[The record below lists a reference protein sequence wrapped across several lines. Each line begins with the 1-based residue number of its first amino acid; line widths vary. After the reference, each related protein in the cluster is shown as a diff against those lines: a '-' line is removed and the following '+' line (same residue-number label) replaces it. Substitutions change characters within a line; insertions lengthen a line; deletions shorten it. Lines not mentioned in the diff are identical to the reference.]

1 MSETPFDETDVS
13 SQDGASSL
21 AEEAAVDSAANEES
35 TPEVDKVAELTGD
48 LQRLQ
53 AEYLNYKRRVDR
65 EKDLAKQRGRDEVL
79 DSLLI
84 VLDDIDRAAQH
95 EELSGGFRAVA
106 DALRSA
112 TGKHGL
118 EQFGETGEAF
128 DPNFHEAISHAGESS
143 DVTVT
148 SLAQVLRQG
157 FKVGERVL
165 RPATVIVVDPAS
177 DSAPSEPVQAA
188 APEAAESADSAE

>member
-21 AEEAAVDSAANEES
+21 VEEAAVDSADSATAVE
-35 TPEVDKVAELTGD
+35 PEVDKVAELTGD

-95 EELSGGFRAVA
+95 EELAGGFKAVA

-118 EQFGETGEAF
+118 EQFGEAGEAF
-128 DPNFHEAISHAGESS
+128 DPNFHEAISHAGESA

-165 RPATVIVVDPAS
+165 RPATVIVVDPATE
-177 DSAPSEPVQAA
+177 AASET
-188 APEAAESADSAE
+188 AESADSAE